1 MRKILLVEDK
11 RGMRTMLTTAL
22 SEEGWEVT
30 AVQDGIRA
38 LASLKSEKYN
48 ALLTDVCLPGE
59 INGLDVLRASPPG
72 VPAVV
77 MTAFGTIELAV
88 QAMKMGACDF
98 ISKPFELDEL
108 IEKLGAVCR
117 HASDFMLGES
127 QNFNEVLE
135 RAERAAGSGM
145 NILVSGE
152 SGTGKE
158 LLARRIHQM
167 SGRKEGVFIPVNCAA
182 IPENLME
189 SELFG
194 AEKGSYTGSSEAR
207 PGRFTMA
214 MGGMIFLDEIGDLG
228 LSLQGKLLRVLE
240 SGTYN
245 SVGGTEELTTD
256 ALVISASNRNLREM
270 IARGKFREDLYY
282 RIAEFPVEL
291 PPLRERG
298 GDVELLARHFM
309 ERYGGKEF
317 TPGALYLLKSYS
329 WPGNIREMRNHIRR
343 ACINS
348 TDGVITAELLELS
361 PTGESRIPTG
371 SLLEESAMA
380 AKKRE
385 YELISRALKETD
397 GNRSRAADLLGV
409 SYRTLLN
416 KLKEMEQKPNG

>member
-1 MRKILLVEDK
+1 
-11 RGMRTMLTTAL
+11 
-22 SEEGWEVT
+22 
-30 AVQDGIRA
+30 
-38 LASLKSEKYN
+38 
-48 ALLTDVCLPGE
+48 
-59 INGLDVLRASPPG
+59 
-72 VPAVV
+72 
-77 MTAFGTIELAV
+77 
-88 QAMKMGACDF
+88 
-98 ISKPFELDEL
+98 
-108 IEKLGAVCR
+108 
-117 HASDFMLGES
+117 
-127 QNFNEVLE
+127 
-135 RAERAAGSGM
+135 
-145 NILVSGE
+145 
-152 SGTGKE
+152 
-158 LLARRIHQM
+158 
-167 SGRKEGVFIPVNCAA
+167 
-182 IPENLME
+182 
-189 SELFG
+189 
-194 AEKGSYTGSSEAR
+194 
-207 PGRFTMA
+207 
-214 MGGMIFLDEIGDLG
+214 
-228 LSLQGKLLRVLE
+228 
-240 SGTYN
+240 
-245 SVGGTEELTTD
+245 
-256 ALVISASNRNLREM
+256 M